1 MLSKTP
7 SQIISARPLSFI
19 GYMGALIRY
28 RHLIWVFTLQE
39 FKTQYVQTRLNLL
52 WVVLRP
58 LMVLALFTFIFGKL
72 IKIPNLLYPYPVF
85 AFSGLIVWN
94 NFSYLAINAGNA
106 VIINQS
112 LIKKI
117 YFPRIILLLSKLLV
131 SLVELGVSLLLLFA
145 LMLIMGQPITWRILF
160 LPCFIGIGILS
171 GLTIAVWLNALNIR
185 YRDLHQFVPT
195 LIGFMIWLT
204 PVFYPDSLVPK
215 SYSFILYLNPI
226 SASIQGCRWAIFGDA
241 LPSIYYLPT
250 IFLCGVVF
258 AAGIMVFI
266 RSEGD
271 LADYI

>member
-1 MLSKTP
+1 M
-7 SQIISARPLSFI
+7 SFM
-19 GYMGALIRY
+19 GYMGALIQY

-39 FKTQYVQTRLNLL
+39 FKTQYVQTRLNLF

-58 LMVLALFTFIFGKL
+58 LMVLALFTFIFDRL
-72 IKIPNLLYPYPVF
+72 IKIPNLLYPYPLF

-94 NFSYLAINAGNA
+94 NFSYLANNAGNA

-145 LMLIMGQPITWRILF
+145 LMLIMGQPFTWRILF
-160 LPCFIGIGILS
+160 LPCFIAIGILA
-171 GLTIAVWLNALNIR
+171 GMTIAVWLNALNIR

-195 LIGFMIWLT
+195 LIGFLIWLT
-204 PVFYPDSLVPK
+204 PVFYPDSLIPK

-226 SASIQGCRWAIFGDA
+226 SASIQGCRWAILGDT
-241 LPSIYYLPT
+241 LPGIYYLPT
-250 IFLCGVVF
+250 ILLCGVVF
-258 AAGIMVFI
+258 AVGLMVFI